1 VYTPLASARE
11 RGFVRGS
18 EEKRGEM
25 RREVRRE
32 VFAFAI
38 LFLTAYLLVSI
49 YTSHPD
55 DALLEGFWNSE
66 SRNAGGPLGALIAS
80 QIELWLGRSACYCL
94 LAILSL
100 WGLAI
105 LFRREIK
112 EPFWK
117 VTGAALFLMA
127 VATFEVALSG
137 SATHFDSL
145 PGGYYGQFFYGF
157 LFDHLERFGAYLMVF
172 FALLVSLLISTD
184 TLVYPALAR
193 TGEVV
198 LDRDRWRSLGSAA
211 EKTLRWLALFKAPA
225 ETFGRLREIWRDR
238 ASGGWAPVTTAR
250 PARGAVAGPSGRAP
264 GENPADGS
272 TKRFPAPRTSGE
284 APAARP
290 SLPAGGGTESK
301 PAVVEAEDDGEE
313 SLDEAELDGAASTEP
328 EEVGGP
334 VDAAPAVPRPPLK
347 INMPVPPPPRPIPAA
362 SQAPQKL
369 GNYRLPPLDLLTMPE
384 PLVND
389 NDRTLLVETA
399 RKIEE
404 TLHNFKI
411 EAQVVEVQK
420 GPVITQY
427 EVSLAAGIKV
437 HKIMALSDD
446 LAMAL
451 KAPSIRIV
459 APIPGKSTVGVEVPN
474 RQRNMVGLREL
485 LECVE
490 FREGDHRIPLALGKD
505 TAGRPII
512 GDLGQM
518 PHLLIAGSTGSGKSV
533 CINAV
538 ITNILLTKTPEE
550 VKLILVD
557 PKMVELSSF
566 ENLPHL
572 LTPVVTDMHK
582 APAVLNWLVEKM
594 DERYELLALA
604 GVRNI
609 TSYNALGRE
618 KLNEALRASG
628 QIEEEAIP
636 EMPDILPHYVMVIDE
651 LADLMMTAS
660 KEVEASITRLSQKS
674 RAVGIH
680 IILATQRPSVDV
692 ITGLIKANMPSR
704 ISFHVASKV
713 DSRTILD
720 RNGADKL
727 LGKGDLLYLAPGTS
741 NVVRAQGT
749 FISDREIREVVR
761 FVRNEAE
768 PQFNPELTRFDA
780 AGAAEG
786 SDEDELYEQ
795 AVRIVL
801 DSQRGSVTLLQ
812 RQLQIG
818 YTRASRLMEIMHQ
831 NGLVGPFKGS
841 KAREV
846 YYKLEDWEAAK
857 EKAAAAGARERNATT
872 DGERAGGSESD
883 PED

>member
-1 VYTPLASARE
+1 MFVSRGFAERETRRE
-11 RGFVRGS
+11 RLS

-49 YTSHPD
+49 YTSKPEES
-55 DALLEGFWNSE
+55 LVEGLWNSA
-66 SRNAGGPLGALIAS
+66 SQNAGGPLGALVSSRIDV
-80 QIELWLGRSACYCL
+80 WVGRSAGYCL
-94 LAILSL
+94 LAILAL

-117 VTGAALFLMA
+117 VTGAALFLLA
-127 VATFEVALSG
+127 IATFDVALSG
-137 SATHFDSL
+137 TAARFDSL

-157 LFDHLERFGAYLMVF
+157 LFSHLERFGAYLMVF
-172 FALLVSLLISTD
+172 FTLLVSLLISTD

-193 TGEVV
+193 TGHVV
-198 LDRDRWRSLGSAA
+198 MDRSRWRSLGTATEKAA
-211 EKTLRWLALFKAPA
+211 RGLAWFKVPVKAL
-225 ETFGRLREIWRDR
+225 GRLREAWGDR
-238 ASGGWAPVTTAR
+238 AK
-250 PARGAVAGPSGRAP
+250 PARAPS
-264 GENPADGS
+264 
-272 TKRFPAPRTSGE
+272 
-284 APAARP
+284 PAARP
-290 SLPAGGGTESK
+290 PVEAPAPRSSPQAAAKAGGKTDNRTEPK
-301 PAVVEAEDDGEE
+301 PDAKTANVNTADAEADDDSADLLGEVE
-313 SLDEAELDGAASTEP
+313 LDERASREP
-328 EEVGGP
+328 DEAD
-334 VDAAPAVPRPPLK
+334 DAVLAPPPPPRPPLK
-347 INMPVPPPPRPIPAA
+347 INIPTPPSPRPIPAA
-362 SQAPQKL
+362 SQAPRKL
-369 GNYRLPPLDLLTMPE
+369 GNYRLPPLDLLALPE

-451 KAPSIRIV
+451 KASSIRIV

-474 RQRNMVGLREL
+474 RHRNMVGLREL
-485 LECVE
+485 LECSE
-490 FREGDHRIPLALGKD
+490 FREGDHKIPLALGKD
-505 TAGRPII
+505 TAGKPII

-518 PHLLIAGSTGSGKSV
+518 PHLLIAGATGSGKSV

-572 LTPVVTDMHK
+572 LTPVLTDMRK
-582 APAVLNWLVEKM
+582 TPAVLNWMVEKM

-609 TSYNALGRE
+609 ASYNALGRE

-636 EMPDILPHYVMVIDE
+636 EIPDLLPHYVMIIDE

-741 NVVRAQGT
+741 NLVRAQGT

-768 PQFNPELTRFDA
+768 PQFNQELTRFG
-780 AGAAEG
+780 AGGATEG
-786 SDEDELYEQ
+786 SDADELYEQ

-857 EKAAAAGARERNATT
+857 AKAAAAGARERNATT
-872 DGERAGGSESD
+872 DGERAGEDEVD
-883 PED
+883 PEA